1 MTEYTMYRVQKTV
14 DKLIGNEKLF
24 NKYSTVTKKK
34 ITLQIFPKI
43 VLAQQ
48 RMTVLQMRQ
57 PRVKINQN
65 DQTITRLIS

>member
-34 ITLQIFPKI
+34 
-43 VLAQQ
+43 
-48 RMTVLQMRQ
+48 
-57 PRVKINQN
+57 
-65 DQTITRLIS
+65 